1 VDHAAPEA
9 ALRDHVLLG
18 HERRVLAQ
26 RVLVLR
32 ALDQLELDQ
41 LALDQP
47 ALVERVRDRLPLVPQ
62 VFGRLVREVVDR
74 VLLGELTDQRAVLT
88 AH

>member
-1 VDHAAPEA
+1 
-9 ALRDHVLLG
+9 
-18 HERRVLAQ
+18 VLAQ

-32 ALDQLELDQ
+32 ALDQ

>member
-1 VDHAAPEA
+1 MA
-9 ALRDHVLLG
+9 

-32 ALDQLELDQ
+32 ALDQL
-41 LALDQP
+41 ALGQP
-47 ALVERVRDRLPLVPQ
+47 VLVERVRDQLPPVPQ
-62 VFGRLVREVVDR
+62 VFGRLVREVADR

>member
-1 VDHAAPEA
+1 MDRAAPEA
-9 ALRDHVLLG
+9 APRDHVLLG

-32 ALDQLELDQ
+32 ALG
-41 LALDQP
+41 QP
-47 ALVERVRDRLPLVPQ
+47 ARVERVRDQRPLVPQ
-62 VFGRLVREVVDR
+62 VFGRLVREVADR

-88 AH
+88 AR

>member
-32 ALDQLELDQ
+32 ALDQ

>member
-1 VDHAAPEA
+1 MDHAAPEA

-26 RVLVLR
+26 RVLVL
-32 ALDQLELDQ
+32 Q
-41 LALDQP
+41 ALDQP

>member
-1 VDHAAPEA
+1 MDRAAPEA

-18 HERRVLAQ
+18 HERRVL
-26 RVLVLR
+26 VLR
-32 ALDQLELDQ
+32 ALDQL
-41 LALDQP
+41 ALGQP
-47 ALVERVRDRLPLVPQ
+47 VLVERVRDQLPLVPQ

>member
-1 VDHAAPEA
+1 MDHAAPEA

-32 ALDQLELDQ
+32 ALDQLELGQ
-41 LALDQP
+41 L

-62 VFGRLVREVVDR
+62 VFGRLVREVADR

>member
-1 VDHAAPEA
+1 M
-9 ALRDHVLLG
+9 LG

-32 ALDQLELDQ
+32 ALDQQ
-41 LALDQP
+41 ALGQP
-47 ALVERVRDRLPLVPQ
+47 ALVERVRDQLPLVPQ
-62 VFGRLVREVVDR
+62 VFGRLVREVADR

>member
-1 VDHAAPEA
+1 MDHAAPEA

-32 ALDQLELDQ
+32 ALDQL
-41 LALDQP
+41 ALGQP
-47 ALVERVRDRLPLVPQ
+47 ALVERVRDPLPLVPQ
-62 VFGRLVREVVDR
+62 VFGRLVREVADR

>member
-1 VDHAAPEA
+1 M
-9 ALRDHVLLG
+9 LG

-32 ALDQLELDQ
+32 ALDQL
-41 LALDQP
+41 ALGQP
-47 ALVERVRDRLPLVPQ
+47 VLVERVRDPLPLVPQ
-62 VFGRLVREVVDR
+62 VFGRLVREVADR

>member
-1 VDHAAPEA
+1 MDRVAPEA
-9 ALRDHVLLG
+9 ALRDRVLLG

-32 ALDQLELDQ
+32 ALDQL
-41 LALDQP
+41 ALGQP
-47 ALVERVRDRLPLVPQ
+47 VLVERVRDPLPLVPQ

>member
-9 ALRDHVLLG
+9 APRDHVLLA
-18 HERRVLAQ
+18 HERRVLAQRVLAQ

-32 ALDQLELDQ
+32 ALDQQ
-41 LALDQP
+41 
-47 ALVERVRDRLPLVPQ
+47 ALVERVRDPLPLVPQ
-62 VFGRLVREVVDR
+62 VFGRQVREVAGR
-74 VLLGELTDQRAVLT
+74 VLLGEQTDQRAVLT

>member
-1 VDHAAPEA
+1 MDRAAPEA
-9 ALRDHVLLG
+9 APLVRALLG
-18 HERRVLAQ
+18 HERRVHDL
-26 RVLVLR
+26 LG
-32 ALDQLELDQ
+32 LDQL
-41 LALDQP
+41 
-47 ALVERVRDRLPLVPQ
+47 ALVERVRDPLPLVPQ

>member
-1 VDHAAPEA
+1 
-9 ALRDHVLLG
+9 
-18 HERRVLAQ
+18 VLAQ

-32 ALDQLELDQ
+32 ALDQL
-41 LALDQP
+41 ALGQP
-47 ALVERVRDRLPLVPQ
+47 VLVERVRDQLPLVPQ
-62 VFGRLVREVVDR
+62 VFGRLVREVADR

>member
-1 VDHAAPEA
+1 MDRAAPEA
-9 ALRDHVLLG
+9 APRDHVLLG

-26 RVLVLR
+26 RALVLR
-32 ALDQLELDQ
+32 ALDQL
-41 LALDQP
+41 ALGQP
-47 ALVERVRDRLPLVPQ
+47 VLVERVRDPLPLVPQ
-62 VFGRLVREVVDR
+62 VFGRLVREVADR

>member
-1 VDHAAPEA
+1 MDHAAPEA

-32 ALDQLELDQ
+32 ALDQL
-41 LALDQP
+41 ALGQP
-47 ALVERVRDRLPLVPQ
+47 VLVERVRDPLPLVPQ